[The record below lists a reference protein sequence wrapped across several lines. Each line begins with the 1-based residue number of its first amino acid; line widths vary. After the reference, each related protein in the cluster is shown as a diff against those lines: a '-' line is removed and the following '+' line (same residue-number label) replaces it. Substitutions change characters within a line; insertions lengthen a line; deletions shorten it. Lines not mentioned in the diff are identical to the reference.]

1 MIQIVKHLDSTRHK
15 KYNLK
20 ENVPIV
26 INFCGKTDNWPLKSY
41 HIHSFS
47 NPLSSGWD
55 RGATTLGGLEIPHG
69 QQQSMI
75 FLLLHSTTGPSKVG
89 DTVMPC
95 GLWSTCVSLCRVCA
109 QKSHRQ
115 TFLEHLVTGRT
126 M

>member
-1 MIQIVKHLDSTRHK
+1 LAVEKL
-15 KYNLK
+15 
-20 ENVPIV
+20 P
-26 INFCGKTDNWPLKSY
+26 
-41 HIHSFS
+41 HSFIFKLAF
-47 NPLSSGWD
+47 PLG
-55 RGATTLGGLEIPHG
+55 GIAGTAALGGLEIPHG

-75 FLLLHSTTGPSKVG
+75 LLLLHTKTGPSKVG